1 MKFGKKILLTL
12 LLLFLGTGLALKLVL
27 ASLISPSYIEDLL
40 EDNLNCSASV
50 EGVKVSLWQR
60 EVRLRRLSLR
70 SVSAA
75 ADSEAAVEVREA
87 TLGVRILPLLKKQ
100 LETTSFVIRGP
111 IIRMSWD
118 EEGDLSLT
126 EIFRS
131 SEKKESAEGD
141 QSAPSEEPG
150 VLQARENRW
159 LAKLSETRLEEG
171 RVELEFEKKKLR
183 LAVDQVSIVIA
194 DLQFDP
200 EDLATL
206 NQVALALAGDAQL
219 FDSRGDLLVK
229 LDFQGTAEGELFD
242 EATGD
247 FDADVLADLAL
258 SDESYLNPQVKIVR
272 QIWGLVGQV
281 DKVGIDVGELPTRV
295 GFGRS
300 RRIKSTYADGTVGL
314 VEPLSLSAG
323 KWELGLAGGS
333 WIETFSGQHELGVE
347 FLAGDQVSQVLGG
360 WLSKLPEEAQSLAQD
375 RFIDREQV
383 LWRVNSS
390 GNLADPELDF
400 LSQLPETSGLVREL
414 EQELD
419 KEVDKLKQKA
429 GNLLKGL
436 FGEKE

>member
-1 MKFGKKILLTL
+1 MKFGKKILPTL
-12 LLLFLGTGLALKLVL
+12 LLLFLGAGLALKLVL
-27 ASLISPSYIEDLL
+27 VSLISPSYIEALL

-50 EGVKVSLWQR
+50 ERVKVSLWQR
-60 EVRLRRLSLR
+60 EVRLRNLALR
-70 SVSAA
+70 PADAA
-75 ADSEAAVEVREA
+75 ADSEAAVEVEEA
-87 TLGVRILPLLKKQ
+87 ALGVRILPLLKKR

-111 IIRMSWD
+111 IIRMSWN
-118 EEGDLSLT
+118 EEGDLSLA
-126 EIFRS
+126 EIFGS
-131 SEKKESAEGD
+131 SQKKKSDDSGE
-141 QSAPSEEPG
+141 PVPPEEQG
-150 VLQARENRW
+150 VLKAQENRW
-159 LAKLSETRLEEG
+159 LAKLRETRLEDG
-171 RVELEFEKKKLR
+171 RVELNFEKEKLR
-183 LAVDQVSIVIA
+183 IEVDQVSIVIA

-206 NQVALALAGDAQL
+206 NQVAMELAGDAQL

-272 QIWGLVGQV
+272 QIWALVGQV
-281 DKVGIDVGELPTRV
+281 DKIGIDVGELPARV

-314 VEPLSLSAG
+314 IEPLSLSAG

-333 WIETFSGQHELGVE
+333 WIETFSGEHELGVE
-347 FLAGDQVSQVLGG
+347 FLAGDRVNQVLSG
-360 WLSKLPEEAQSLAQD
+360 WLSKLPEEAQSLAKD
-375 RFIDREQV
+375 RFVDREQV

-390 GNLADPELDF
+390 GNLKDPELDF
-400 LSQLPETSGLVREL
+400 LSQLPETSGLVKEL

-419 KEVDKLKQKA
+419 KEVDKLKQI
-429 GNLLKGL
+429 LKGL